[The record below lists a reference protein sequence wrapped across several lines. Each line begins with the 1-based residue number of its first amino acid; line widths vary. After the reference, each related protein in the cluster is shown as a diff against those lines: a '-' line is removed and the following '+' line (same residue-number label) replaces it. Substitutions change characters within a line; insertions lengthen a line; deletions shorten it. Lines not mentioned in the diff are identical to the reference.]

1 MCVTLRDACLSTNDS
16 SNSRNNT
23 NNNNTNNTNTNNTN
37 NTNNGNTDNSGNN
50 GTNGNNYNLNG
61 GTSFCLSGSYDSTI
75 RMWNC
80 DTGQC
85 VSKTVEIN
93 ETDRNGESGH
103 TGPVWSLSSP
113 ERCGSLCLSG
123 SQDNTACLW
132 DLQDG
137 FRKIRR

>member
-23 NNNNTNNTNTNNTN
+23 NNNNTSNTNTN
-37 NTNNGNTDNSGNN
+37 NTNNGNTDNTGNKD
-50 GTNGNNYNLNG
+50 TNGNNNYNLNG